1 MNTQVIS
8 NQKISELLRS
18 GSKGLPQNT
27 RAYFRLE
34 DQKIKSCCAIG
45 AMYIGMFGIDVAT
58 TKYVQFKAKESDID
72 LGDELQDIFPALK
85 KPTPLTD
92 MSISGMS
99 LFKKERTSLISSIAQ
114 LNDDGY
120 TLMQIAD
127 QLEEAGL

>member
-1 MNTQVIS
+1 MKTQVIS
-8 NQKISELLRS
+8 NQKISALLRS

-27 RAYFRLE
+27 RAYFRFE

-72 LGDELQDIFPALK
+72 LGDELKDIFPALK